1 MRVND
6 DDMDADESDS
16 GSGVEKHPKVYT
28 KRRGVKVTKVIKTTP
43 STPYYLKLGVLSYN
57 LNINL

>member
-43 STPYYLKLGVLSYN
+43 PPL
-57 LNINL
+57 II